1 MLKKIF
7 VIGLFTG
14 VGQLFS
20 ILVLKFISQH
30 GSVLELNEIAQLDS
44 LVFFIMNIIAFG
56 LQSAAIR
63 NIALSQNWKQEYENT
78 QSARFTMGLLLMA
91 VAVLALI
98 NKYYLVFLIAP
109 VFALSGEYALYA
121 RGAAIAGAIVSFL
134 RLTISFS
141 AVMAAVYFFPQY
153 TGVAYATALFTV
165 YIITNY
171 MICYFLKVPFF
182 VRPKVNSIKLY
193 FQSFQLGLVTIC
205 LYFIG
210 LGLIIVI
217 PYFYRS
223 EIVAV
228 VFVGLKFY
236 VLYKGILRIIHQ
248 AFVKEMTS
256 ESMCLKVDQLSIMI
270 GFLLLGSIAIF
281 PESFITLFFG
291 KQYLAE
297 KNFFLL
303 LGIGAMI
310 YSFFLSMSTRSLL
323 QKKDRV
329 YSIVT
334 VIAFLVTLI
343 LSVVLSFYWQTTLA
357 IGVSICA
364 GELTWMI
371 GLYNISSNFR
381 ELRNRF
387 IFAVGTSLV
396 LFNPFVIRYFFGDAL
411 PYYVIGFVLFS
422 VILLI
427 LHHKKFKLP

>member
-1 MLKKIF
+1 MLRKIF
-7 VIGLFTG
+7 VIGVITG
-14 VGQLFS
+14 AGQLFS

-44 LVFFIMNIIAFG
+44 LIFFIMNVIAFG

-63 NIALSQNWKQEYENT
+63 NIAVSQNWKQEFENT
-78 QSARFTMGLLLMA
+78 QSARFMLGLILML
-91 VAVLALI
+91 VGVLALI

-121 RGAAIAGAIVSFL
+121 RGLAVTGAIVSFL
-134 RLTISFS
+134 RITISFS
-141 AVMAAVYFFPQY
+141 AIMVAVYYFPQY
-153 TGVAYATALFTV
+153 TGIAYAAALFLV

-171 MICYFLKVPFF
+171 IICYYLKVPLL
-182 VRPKVNSIKLY
+182 VKPRLNALKLY
-193 FQSFQLGLVTIC
+193 VKSFQLGLVTIC

-256 ESMCLKVDQLSIMI
+256 EFMCLKVDQLSIML
-270 GFLLLGSIAIF
+270 GFLLLGSITIF
-281 PESFITLFFG
+281 PESFIRLFFG
-291 KQYLAE
+291 EQYLTE
-297 KNFFLL
+297 KNFFVL
-303 LGIGAMI
+303 LGIGALI

-323 QKKDRV
+323 QKKDMV
-329 YSIVT
+329 YSSIT
-334 VIAFLVTLI
+334 VLAFLVTLI
-343 LSVVLSFYWQTTLA
+343 SSIVLSYYWETTLA
-357 IGVSICA
+357 VGVSICA

-371 GLYNISSNFR
+371 GLYRISSNFR
-381 ELRNRF
+381 ELKNRF
-387 IFAVGTSLV
+387 VFAIEIALLLTIPFLV
-396 LFNPFVIRYFFGDAL
+396 RYFAADTFL
-411 PYYVIGFVLFS
+411 YYCMAFALFS
-422 VILLI
+422 VILLF